1 MKKLLILSVFI
12 LSVLIIAIHSNAAT
26 IAQSSVQSSGNV
38 GVGTTIPQTSLDIF
52 TGTARLVGIGTTGP
66 QQLCIDANKK
76 VGVFNGAW
84 AGTCTAP

>member
-1 MKKLLILSVFI
+1 MRNLFILIIVILLFSLSV
-12 LSVLIIAIHSNAAT
+12 HSNAAT

-38 GVGTTIPQTSLDIF
+38 GIGTYNPQTSLDIF

>member
-1 MKKLLILSVFI
+1 MKIILTILIFALP
-12 LSVLIIAIHSNAAT
+12 VLIIGIHSNAAT

-38 GVGTTIPQTSLDIF
+38 GIGTFNPQTSLDVF

-66 QQLCIDANKK
+66 QQLCLDENKK